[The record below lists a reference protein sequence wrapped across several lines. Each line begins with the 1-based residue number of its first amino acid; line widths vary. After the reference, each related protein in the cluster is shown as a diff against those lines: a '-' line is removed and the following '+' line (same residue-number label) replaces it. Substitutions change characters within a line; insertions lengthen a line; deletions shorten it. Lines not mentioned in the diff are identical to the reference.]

1 MKTIDTLIRAAYP
14 LIYIVTYEEKRVEA
28 CIKDAATERNRQ
40 FFTWSCIDGMVRNN
54 TSNESTK
61 DPLAALDYVSGFR
74 EPAVFAFMD
83 IHPFMDDPM
92 IVRKL
97 RELADTLKPQ
107 SKTLIIVSPILKLPF
122 ELEKQVTVIDWSL
135 PDKDDISR
143 LLDDVIEKMKPRL
156 KINLSSEEREGTIK
170 SSMGLT
176 LDEIDNVFARSLVK
190 HRNILQEEIVSEKE
204 QIIRKSGILEFFPV
218 SESFTDVGGMDN
230 LKRWL
235 TKRGHAFSDKAREF
249 GLPQPKGIL
258 LLGVQGCGKSL
269 ICKASASLWKMPLL
283 RFDVGKVFS
292 GIVGSSEENIRK
304 AIKTAEAISPCILW
318 IDELEKGLSGIQSSS
333 FSDAGTTARVFGTF
347 LTWQQEKSVPVFTVA
362 TCNSVENLPPEL
374 LRKGRFDEIFFVDLP
389 SDAERRE
396 IFSIHISKR
405 NRDANAFDL
414 DTLSKVSS
422 GFSGAEIEQ
431 AVISGMFDAFD
442 ESTELQT
449 EHILKAI
456 YGTVPLSVTM
466 KEGIEHLRKW
476 ASTRAIPA
484 SESVAVTNENVR
496 NVEI

>member
-14 LIYIVTYEEKRVEA
+14 LIYIVTYEEKRVEV
-28 CIKDAATERNRQ
+28 CIKDIASERNRQ
-40 FFTWSCIDGMVRNN
+40 FLTWSCIDGVVRNN

-74 EPAVFAFMD
+74 EPSVFAFMD
-83 IHPFMDDPM
+83 LHPFMDDPM
-92 IVRKL
+92 VVRKL

-135 PDKDDISR
+135 PNKDDISG
-143 LLDDVIEKMKPRL
+143 LLDDVTEKMKTRL
-156 KINLSSEEREGTIK
+156 KLGFPPDQKEGIIK

-218 SESFTDVGGMDN
+218 SESLTDVGGMDN
-230 LKRWL
+230 LKHWL
-235 TKRGHAFSDKAREF
+235 AKRGHAFSEKAREF

-292 GIVGSSEENIRK
+292 GIVGGSEENIRK

-347 LTWQQEKSVPVFTVA
+347 LTWQQEKSVPVFTIA

-389 SDAERRE
+389 SDAERKE

-405 NRDANAFDL
+405 SRDANAFDL

-442 ESTELQT
+442 DETDLQT
-449 EHILKAI
+449 EYILKAI
-456 YGTVPLSVTM
+456 SDTVPLSVTM

-476 ASTRAIPA
+476 AATRAIPA
-484 SESVAVTNENVR
+484 SEAVTITNENVR

>member
-1 MKTIDTLIRAAYP
+1 
-14 LIYIVTYEEKRVEA
+14 
-28 CIKDAATERNRQ
+28 
-40 FFTWSCIDGMVRNN
+40 
-54 TSNESTK
+54 
-61 DPLAALDYVSGFR
+61 
-74 EPAVFAFMD
+74 
-83 IHPFMDDPM
+83 
-92 IVRKL
+92 
-97 RELADTLKPQ
+97 
-107 SKTLIIVSPILKLPF
+107 
-122 ELEKQVTVIDWSL
+122 
-135 PDKDDISR
+135 
-143 LLDDVIEKMKPRL
+143 
-156 KINLSSEEREGTIK
+156 
-170 SSMGLT
+170 
-176 LDEIDNVFARSLVK
+176 
-190 HRNILQEEIVSEKE
+190 VSEKE

-218 SESFTDVGGMDN
+218 SESLTDVGGMDS

-235 TKRGHAFSDKAREF
+235 QKRGHAFSEKAREF

-269 ICKASASLWKMPLL
+269 ICKASASLWKTPLL

-292 GIVGSSEENIRK
+292 GIVGGSEENIRK

-347 LTWQQEKSVPVFTVA
+347 LTWQQEKAVPVFTIA

-396 IFSIHISKR
+396 IFSIHITKR
-405 NRDANAFDL
+405 NRDADAFDL

-442 ESTELQT
+442 ENAELET
-449 EHILKAI
+449 KHILEAI
-456 YGTVPLSVTM
+456 YDTVPLSVTM

-476 ASTRAIPA
+476 AATRAIPA
-484 SESVAVTNENVR
+484 SETVTVANENVR